1 MTATRFELAGRG
13 LFIAAAAAAVGIP
26 VYLAATAH
34 LRYMRTW
41 GVCVMGLPD
50 KVTASQGDQDV
61 PHYILKQTHEPL
73 LRKDD
78 GQNYSSKLLSSWS
91 RSIDS
96 SRYKFC
102 PREGL
107 TFDREHPFTTEFLG
121 AHLSA
126 ITAKYSGE
134 YSVVSDGGCVDVD
147 FKHGRR
153 GYMDFLTRYENSPT
167 VKISESVELGLGE
180 YKVES
185 VEKSRILLGRKE
197 FRRDGYNRIAVY
209 EASMEPQDDFSR
221 GDISDFN
228 RISWKEI
235 PENVSRRFI
244 SFENIPLKTGVLVL
258 TSPDRKLREAIYNC
272 LNISQF
278 RAAAFP
284 HKKKFNDIS
293 TILPVGVPGGLA
305 GKPEQ
310 VCSAVPRQEGRTAVL
325 GTLVRNKGGRL
336 EELFAQFYKAT
347 GIKVAVKYYSAQDL
361 VATLYSRPH
370 PYDMV
375 AISFSVVQ
383 PEYETFFKDFVAK
396 NGFVD
401 YDLPDV
407 SALLED
413 LRRSDAEQE
422 KSSIAG
428 RIAAVLRAKAVLL
441 PLYQDVKT
449 FYYPAE
455 IHNMTVGRGFTEY
468 PEVADFKW

>member
-1 MTATRFELAGRG
+1 MTAARAKIAGKI
-13 LFIAAAAAAVGIP
+13 FVAAAAAAAVCIP

-34 LRYMRTW
+34 RRHMRTW

-50 KVTASQGDQDV
+50 KVSADQGDQDV
-61 PHYILKQTHEPL
+61 PLYILKQTHEPL

-78 GQNYSSKLLSSWS
+78 GQNYTSRLLSGWR

-96 SRYKFC
+96 SRYTFC
-102 PREGL
+102 PNEGL
-107 TFDREHPFTTEFLG
+107 GFDPEHPFTADSLKS
-121 AHLSA
+121 HLSVV
-126 ITAKYSGE
+126 TAKYFKE
-134 YSVVSDGGCVDVD
+134 YSVANKGGCVEVS
-147 FKHGRR
+147 FKQGRR

-167 VKISESVELGLGE
+167 LKISGTVELGLGA

-185 VEKSRILLGRKE
+185 VEKTRIVMRRKE

-209 EASMEPQDDFSR
+209 EAAMDPQSDLLREDL
-221 GDISDFN
+221 SDFN

-235 PENVSRRFI
+235 PADLSRRFI

-258 TSPDRKLREAIYNC
+258 TSPDRKLREAVYNC
-272 LNISQF
+272 LDISEF

-284 HKKKFNDIS
+284 HKKNFKDIAS
-293 TILPVGVPGGLA
+293 ILPVGVPGGIA
-305 GKPEQ
+305 GKPAQ
-310 VCSAVPRQEGRTAVL
+310 ACSSAMRQEGRTAVL
-325 GTLVRNKGGRL
+325 GTLARNKGGRL
-336 EELFAQFYKAT
+336 ERVFSRFYETT

-396 NGFVD
+396 DGFVD

-407 SALLED
+407 AAMLGD
-413 LRRSDAEQE
+413 LRRSEDEHE
-422 KSSIAG
+422 TTEVAG
-428 RIAAVLRAKAVLL
+428 RIAAAMKAKAMLL

-449 FYYPAE
+449 FYYPAD
-455 IHNMTVGRGFTEY
+455 IRNMTVGRGFTEY
-468 PEVADFKW
+468 PEVADFRW